1 MKSHK
6 GHSPNVS
13 KALVAQ
19 EPKINEEKAA
29 LKLKNKE
36 QEEDEKN
43 EADNMDVLEVGE
55 NDFYT
60 IEKLDEVV
68 LSMTYLARK
77 SSNIRF
83 KKLGIFKGKGQSSSS
98 NINFN

>member
-13 KALVAQ
+13 KGLVAQ
-19 EPKINEEKAA
+19 KPKINEEKAA

-43 EADNMDVLEVGE
+43 EADNMAVLEVGE

-60 IEKLDEVV
+60 LEKLDEVV

-77 SSNIRF
+77 FSNIRF
-83 KKLGIFKGKGQSSSS
+83 KKPGIFKGKG
-98 NINFN
+98 